1 MRHGQGP
8 GVRETQTK
16 SIRGL
21 AERSPAERIPAVR
34 PPLVIGSLS
43 LAALLAAAGA
53 RWAASR
59 ARERELEAAAA
70 MASSAAPEVALP
82 LVPFSLTERAGGTVG
97 LEDLRGRVWVAGFVF
112 SRCPSVCPRLAAV
125 MASLQAPLLALP
137 GGEEAR
143 LVAVSVDPAH
153 DTPAVLS
160 RWAEGLQADPRRWL
174 FLTGE
179 RATIQRLAEEGF
191 RLPVAADAG
200 PEHPIL
206 HSQKLSLVDRQG
218 RVRGWFDPLDD
229 PAERERLLL
238 AAARLLEER

>member
-1 MRHGQGP
+1 MR
-8 GVRETQTK
+8 
-16 SIRGL
+16 
-21 AERSPAERIPAVR
+21 PA
-34 PPLVIGSLS
+34 LVIGSLS

-53 RWAASR
+53 RWAATR
-59 ARERELEAAAA
+59 ARERELQAAAAAA
-70 MASSAAPEVALP
+70 MASGAEPEVALP
-82 LVPFSLTERAGGTVG
+82 LVPFALTERAGGTVG

-137 GGEEAR
+137 GGEDAR

-160 RWAEGLQADPRRWL
+160 RWAEGFQADPRRWL

-191 RLPVAADAG
+191 RLPVVADAG
-200 PEHPIL
+200 PDHPIL